1 MGPSRGVIALSG
13 GGRGNSR
20 LRAVVVTAVPEA
32 ATLSDAGWR
41 DAETIIARALAARP
55 ARVRRQL
62 ALFLR
67 VLDVISIVRHG
78 RPLAALG
85 PAESTHLLE
94 ALSQSR
100 LLLLR
105 RGVWGLRTLAFM
117 GYYARPEAAQ
127 AIGYRAS
134 AAGWD
139 ARARSVKAP

>member
-1 MGPSRGVIALSG
+1 MGPSGGASALPG

-32 ATLSDAGWR
+32 ATLTDAGWR
-41 DAETIIARALAARP
+41 DAEAIMARALAARP
-55 ARVRRQL
+55 AGVRRQVG
-62 ALFLR
+62 LFLR
-67 VLDVISIVRHG
+67 ALDVVSIVRHG
-78 RPLAALG
+78 RPLTALG
-85 PAESTHLLE
+85 PAERTRLLE
-94 ALSQSR
+94 SLSQSR

-139 ARARSVKAP
+139 ARPRGVGAP